1 MQIKPRLYP
10 HPVLAWFS
18 DDYRAAMFQPAFEP
32 SGNKGFYKIQMTCK
46 TSSRSLN
53 RLVADKQAAYAVHIE
68 CPATRYRALF
78 TSTDQSFE
86 IDIPVADIDGKVE
99 VCRLIVASQEINN
112 YASDEFHPDFTG
124 RSFNLMRGDVLAVA
138 EDITFYA
145 DKKADELAKLPS
157 IFSIRRASESDA
169 PPLNVDLMG
178 DRIAV
183 YLSPSTHDKFTSLN
197 SDELLRSTLS
207 ASVLVPALVLA
218 LEKMMRPEDR
228 ETLVDLRWYRTVA
241 KKLKDIGI
249 NVDGLSEDGG
259 ESSLVLSN
267 KLIGDPLSGAF
278 DDLTQVLM
286 RAED

>member
-1 MQIKPRLYP
+1 
-10 HPVLAWFS
+10 
-18 DDYRAAMFQPAFEP
+18 
-32 SGNKGFYKIQMTCK
+32 
-46 TSSRSLN
+46 
-53 RLVADKQAAYAVHIE
+53 
-68 CPATRYRALF
+68 
-78 TSTDQSFE
+78 
-86 IDIPVADIDGKVE
+86 
-99 VCRLIVASQEINN
+99 
-112 YASDEFHPDFTG
+112 
-124 RSFNLMRGDVLAVA
+124 MRGDVLAVA

-145 DKKADELAKLPS
+145 DKKSDELAKLPS
-157 IFSIRRASESDA
+157 IFSIRRASGGDA

-183 YLSPSTHDKFTSLN
+183 YLSPLTHDKFTSLN

-249 NVDGLSEDGG
+249 NADSLAEGG

-278 DDLTQVLM
+278 DDLTQVLL

>member
-18 DDYRAAMFQPAFEP
+18 DDYRAAMFQPAFEV
-32 SGNKGFYKIQMTCK
+32 SGNKAFYKIQLTCR

-53 RLVADKQAAYAVHIE
+53 RLIAEKQAAYAIHIE

-78 TSTDQSFE
+78 TSTDQTFE

-112 YASDEFHPDFTG
+112 YASDEFHSDFTG

-145 DKKADELAKLPS
+145 DKKSDELAKLPS

-183 YLSPSTHDKFTSLN
+183 YLSPSTHDKFTALN

-207 ASVLVPALVLA
+207 VSVLIPALVLA
-218 LEKMMRPEDR
+218 LERMTRPEDC

-249 NVDGLSEDGG
+249 NADSLAESG

-278 DDLTQVLM
+278 DDLTQVLL

>member
-18 DDYRAAMFQPAFEP
+18 DDYRAAMFQPAFEV
-32 SGNKGFYKIQMTCK
+32 SGNKAFYKIQLTCR
-46 TSSRSLN
+46 TSSRSLS
-53 RLVADKQAAYAVHIE
+53 RLIEDKQAAYAMHIE
-68 CPATRYRALF
+68 CPATRYRVLF
-78 TSTDQSFE
+78 TSTDQIFE
-86 IDIPVADIDGKVE
+86 TDIPVADLDGKVE
-99 VCRLIVASQEINN
+99 VCRLIVAGQEINN

-124 RSFNLMRGDVLAVA
+124 RSFNLRRGDVLAVA

-145 DKKADELAKLPS
+145 DKKSDELAKLPS
-157 IFSIRRASESDA
+157 IFSIRRASEDDA

-183 YLSPSTHDKFTSLN
+183 YLSPSTHEKFISLN

-207 ASVLVPALVLA
+207 VSVLIPALVLA
-218 LEKMMRPEDR
+218 LEKMTRPENR
-228 ETLVDLRWYRTVA
+228 EALVDLRWYRTVV
-241 KKLKDIGI
+241 KKLRDIGI
-249 NVDGLSEDGG
+249 NADSFGEEG

-267 KLIGDPLSGAF
+267 KLLGDPLSGAF
-278 DDLTQVLM
+278 DDLTQVLL

>member
-18 DDYRAAMFQPAFEP
+18 DDYRAAMFQPAFEV
-32 SGNKGFYKIQMTCK
+32 SGNKGFYKVQMTCR
-46 TSSRSLN
+46 TSSRALA
-53 RLVADKQAAYAVHIE
+53 RLISEKQAAYAVHIE

-78 TSTDQSFE
+78 TSNDQSFE

-99 VCRLIVASQEINN
+99 VCRLIVASQEIKN
-112 YASDEFHPDFTG
+112 YASDEFHSDFTG

-145 DKKADELAKLPS
+145 DKKSDELAKLPS

-183 YLSPSTHDKFTSLN
+183 YLSPSAHDRFTSLN
-197 SDELLRSTLS
+197 SDELIRSTLS

-228 ETLVDLRWYRTVA
+228 ETLVDLRWYRIVA
-241 KKLKDIGI
+241 KKLKDISV
-249 NVDGLSEDGG
+249 NVDSLSEGA

-278 DDLTQVLM
+278 DDLTQVLL